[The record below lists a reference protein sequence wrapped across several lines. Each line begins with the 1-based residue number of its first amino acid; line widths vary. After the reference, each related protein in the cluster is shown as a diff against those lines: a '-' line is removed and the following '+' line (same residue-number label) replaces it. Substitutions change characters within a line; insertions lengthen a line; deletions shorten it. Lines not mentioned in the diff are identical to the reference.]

1 MSLRFWLAFKYL
13 RSSHT
18 FFNLT
23 TGLAVLGLAF
33 GVAALVVAMAVVSG
47 FEATLT
53 RNVTDM
59 VGHLMIKKRGQ
70 PTTVAAP
77 WFRDLTP
84 NLKGFRAKTP
94 FVLSEGILAGA
105 RQVTGVVVE
114 GIDPETY
121 STVMTIEKRVLQGRF
136 DLSFIDG
143 IPGALVGKGLAKRFD
158 LKIGQV
164 FKVVSPV
171 ETQGARQFRSK
182 QLTLRL
188 AGVLELGRH
197 EFNERYVVTQIS
209 ALQRFT
215 DLGDK
220 VMGFRVRLQ
229 DHRDAPG
236 VRDALLR
243 EYPNEY
249 FVQDYREG
257 NNNLFR
263 AVEIEKV
270 VIFFVLLVIVFVA
283 GFNVSITLFVS
294 VVRRYRDIAIL
305 KAMGAQRRFVLLTFA
320 LQGLLIGLY
329 GVGLGF
335 LLGLGMCRAFMWAQ
349 DRWGL
354 IPAEIYRID
363 HLVVEVRELDLLVIG
378 LTTLLICFLS
388 SLAPALRGARLNPVE
403 GLKYE

>member
-1 MSLRFWLAFKYL
+1 
-13 RSSHT
+13 
-18 FFNLT
+18 
-23 TGLAVLGLAF
+23 
-33 GVAALVVAMAVVSG
+33 
-47 FEATLT
+47 
-53 RNVTDM
+53 
-59 VGHLMIKKRGQ
+59 
-70 PTTVAAP
+70 
-77 WFRDLTP
+77 
-84 NLKGFRAKTP
+84 
-94 FVLSEGILAGA
+94 
-105 RQVTGVVVE
+105 
-114 GIDPETY
+114 
-121 STVMTIEKRVLQGRF
+121 
-136 DLSFIDG
+136 
-143 IPGALVGKGLAKRFD
+143 
-158 LKIGQV
+158 
-164 FKVVSPV
+164 
-171 ETQGARQFRSK
+171 
-182 QLTLRL
+182 
-188 AGVLELGRH
+188 
-197 EFNERYVVTQIS
+197 
-209 ALQRFT
+209 
-215 DLGDK
+215 
-220 VMGFRVRLQ
+220 MGFRVRLQ